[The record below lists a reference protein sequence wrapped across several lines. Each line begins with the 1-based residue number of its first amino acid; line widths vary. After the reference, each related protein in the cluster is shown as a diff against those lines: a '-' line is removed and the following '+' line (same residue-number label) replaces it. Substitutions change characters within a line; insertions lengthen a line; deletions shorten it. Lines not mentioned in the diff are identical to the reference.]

1 MRYNKENP
9 ARKECNIMRFKRI
22 KQRGQVLALYGLL
35 IPFLLL
41 FVGVGLDLGWY
52 YLNVSRLQNAADAA
66 ALAGALELVEE
77 DKTMNSYY
85 VDGLTFPPS
94 DLLDENQYKNFN
106 IRTVDGVEVQEV
118 EILASKTE
126 ARNYASQNLYDVGK
140 DSSEHAA
147 LEEITTSNKNQN
159 WVGQIANEWTKGKP
173 VSFKAELFT
182 KAIDMEYETR
192 LKRAT
197 DGIRYYKVEL
207 VEKVRHLFMP
217 GWFEPMD
224 ATVVACAMI
233 RPRDIDLITTVNAV
247 QKEKVVENWEY
258 QKKFHNFDKKWNHYR
273 QTLKGGS
280 QSDGK
285 NIFYKDGDVYRS
297 ETVNVTPD
305 KSKSDAVATEAN
317 GGKIYDEYETDS
329 INIDFNQD
337 FVVSFAVSE
346 DWDLRSTSTPNN
358 ANITYRGMA
367 GWTAEHG
374 FDLRIQGLI
383 NLNGAWH
390 NRNLHD
396 TNPNNNLESDL
407 LWTRIEADPMWSK
420 GMAWGNQTSLNSV
433 HQMIINV
440 NFDNTAVVDADE
452 HGNPIKDA
460 EGNPQKAYQYR
471 PYFILYMGP
480 ESNLPE
486 SNPYQRK
493 SQPLILNLNTD
504 FNGILYAPNSPVII
518 NGNGHKL
525 KGFVIA
531 KEYRFLKTEEDFLS
545 EGYISILDSYG
556 NTIYINPQDLIEK
569 GILLTEEE
577 KNQQIAE
584 DYPGSTVKEN
594 SNGYLSVYKESEARK
609 YLIIDPRYVKGV
621 EGSSDADYINALK
634 EYKKITDLD
643 TQTAKITFPRDEDT
657 FGGYVNTTTYTVAR
671 KDLYDNQIDN
681 NYVKVLEKVVT
692 DGEET
697 TTERYIAKTD
707 LPYVRVYRKVDN
719 KACYPYVPVCD
730 LRVKKTSA
738 STYEKAN
745 GTHPYGYAGVT
756 LADDDHDVYDD
767 AANVVAEF
775 KDYVIDD
782 KTDTWKVE
790 RNVLEGYQTNYKKNY
805 ISKGSYPKGGNFFN
819 LTTEMKIKQ
828 KLVAE
833 YRKIEY
839 DDKTYYLKETSSEDF
854 NKKLA
859 NGEIAA
865 TYYMKVTSSG
875 RTDGDRE
882 ETVLN
887 PPIIVDNKGDLQ
899 TKQITPLQLLD
910 VETKAQND
918 AAENA
923 SDSTSQAYFG
933 TYTRP
938 TNANEQPHDPGNDGE
953 GGIYRGSTNN
963 HAYKDYMIPSLERVY
978 LADKCFNLN
987 AATGSDVDA
996 AGSMYSY
1003 FQVDDLVRMNYLYLN
1018 VDELNHT
1025 VNSAPSDKW
1034 DVKDMFFT
1042 TKRASWI
1049 D

>member
-1 MRYNKENP
+1 M
-9 ARKECNIMRFKRI
+9 FKRI
-22 KQRGQVLALYGLL
+22 KQRGQVLVFYALL
-35 IPFLLL
+35 IPFLFLCI
-41 FVGVGLDLGWY
+41 GVGLDLGWY

-224 ATVVACAMI
+224 ATVVACTMI
-233 RPRDIDLITTVNAV
+233 RPRDIDLITTVNAI
-247 QKEKVVENWEY
+247 QKDKVIENWEY
-258 QKKFHNFDKKWNHYR
+258 QNKYHNFGKNWNHYR
-273 QTLKGGS
+273 QTISGS
-280 QSDGK
+280 SGDGK

-305 KSKSDAVATEAN
+305 TSDKLKVDAVATSAN
-317 GGKIYDEYETDS
+317 GGKIYGEYETDA

-337 FVVSFAVSE
+337 FEVSFAVSE

-358 ANITYRGMA
+358 AKITYRGMA

-374 FDLRIQGLI
+374 YDLRIQGLI

-396 TNPNNNLESDL
+396 TNLDNNLEPDI

-420 GMAWGNQTSLNSV
+420 GVAWGEQKSLDSV

-440 NFDNTAVVDADE
+440 NFDNTAVVDTDE

-460 EGNPQKAYQYR
+460 DGNPKKVYQYR

-486 SNPYQRK
+486 SNPNHRE

-556 NTIYINPQDLIEK
+556 NTIYINPEELIDK
-569 GILLTEEE
+569 GILLTEE
-577 KNQQIAE
+577 KKDKQIAE
-584 DYPGSTVKEN
+584 DYPESTVTEK
-594 SNGYLSVYKESEARK
+594 NGYLSVYEKSDAPK
-609 YLIIDPRYVKGV
+609 YLIIDPRYVKGAS
-621 EGSSDADYINALK
+621 GSSDADYISALK

-643 TQTAKITFPRDEDT
+643 TQTAKITFPEDTDT
-657 FGGYVNTTTYTVAR
+657 FGGYVNGTTYTVAR

-707 LPYVRVYRKVDN
+707 LPYVRVYRKNNGDL
-719 KACYPYVPVCD
+719 YPYVPVCD
-730 LRVKKTSA
+730 LRVKTTKS
-738 STYEKAN
+738 SYYENA
-745 GTHPYGYAGVT
+745 GGDHPYGYAGVT
-756 LADDDHDVYDD
+756 LADDDHDVYKD
-767 AANVVAEF
+767 AKVVADF
-775 KDYVIDD
+775 KDYVIDANMD
-782 KTDTWKVE
+782 MWKVE
-790 RNVLEGYQTNYKKNY
+790 RTILETYQNNYKKDY
-805 ISKGSYPKGGNFFN
+805 VRTGKYSSGGKYFN
-819 LTTEMKIKQ
+819 LTTEMTTKPQ
-828 KLVAE
+828 LVAE

-839 DDKTYYLKETSSEDF
+839 DGKTYYLKETSSEDF
-854 NKKLA
+854 NKTLA
-859 NGEIAA
+859 KGEIAA

-923 SDSTSQAYFG
+923 RDSTSQAYFG
-933 TYTRP
+933 TCLVAPSHAYTRP
-938 TNANEQPHDPGNDGE
+938 TNDNEQPYDPGNDGE
-953 GGIYRGSTNN
+953 GGIYRGSN